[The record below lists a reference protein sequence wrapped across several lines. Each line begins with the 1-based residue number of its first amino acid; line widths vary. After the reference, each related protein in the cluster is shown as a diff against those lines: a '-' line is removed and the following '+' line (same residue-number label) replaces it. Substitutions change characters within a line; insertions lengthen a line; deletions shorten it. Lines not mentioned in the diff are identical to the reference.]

1 MSLSEIHQISFERY
15 LRKKMTAEEKA
26 EFEEKLAAD
35 HHFNQTFQQYKLKRK
50 IYLKELI
57 HEYDSEFKAQTNTTH
72 FVYTLLT
79 FVFLSVIGLLYL
91 DNKQLK
97 EQIVDIYQT
106 STRTI
111 YRTIPFIANK
121 NDNPPARIQYDNK
134 LSVEPQQKQNNDEEQ
149 ILEQIAPVTIE
160 RIKRD
165 ELLKDTALMVA
176 LMVSDANAQD
186 TIAPVELVLKRT
198 RFWKSPIGFE
208 GYKYDGTILDL
219 FGVFEIQDV
228 YLFKE
233 KNELWMQIGRET
245 IRAKPDNQ
253 YHKL

>member
-1 MSLSEIHQISFERY
+1 
-15 LRKKMTAEEKA
+15 
-26 EFEEKLAAD
+26 
-35 HHFNQTFQQYKLKRK
+35 
-50 IYLKELI
+50 
-57 HEYDSEFKAQTNTTH
+57 
-72 FVYTLLT
+72 
-79 FVFLSVIGLLYL
+79 
-91 DNKQLK
+91 
-97 EQIVDIYQT
+97 
-106 STRTI
+106 
-111 YRTIPFIANK
+111 
-121 NDNPPARIQYDNK
+121 
-134 LSVEPQQKQNNDEEQ
+134 VEPQQKQNNDEEQ